1 MARYFIYHPVLAI
14 VLSLVILIA
23 GTLSLLQLPIAR
35 YPQIS
40 PPTVTVGAVYAGA
53 NAVVVEQAVAIPLE
67 QQVNGA
73 AKMIYMSSMSTNDGR
88 YSLTC
93 TFQVGTN
100 LDLAAVDVQNRVKG
114 AEGNLP
120 PEVIASG
127 VTVQKEAA
135 GMIAVVGI
143 YSPDN
148 SYDEVYLS
156 NYTTINVVDQ
166 LSRVPGV
173 GGINVVGQRDYAMRV
188 WVRPDKLAKLGLT
201 ATDLETAIRDQNVQ
215 APAGAVGQP
224 PAPTGT
230 NFEYPVDI
238 NGRLNSKQEYDNIVV
253 RALPDGSL
261 LRLSD
266 VARTELA
273 ARDYSAYGRLNGSPS
288 TLLIIDQSPGSNA
301 LEVIQGVRSALERAR
316 LTFPPGLD
324 YTVAYDSSRFITSSI
339 REVTETLFEALLLVI
354 LVVFLFLGSF
364 RATLIPLLAVP
375 VSLIGGFAIFIP
387 LGFNI
392 NILTLFGLVLAI
404 GIVVDDAIVVV
415 EAVEHHINRGLDPLS
430 ATEKAMREVSG
441 PVVGI
446 ALVLIAVFIP
456 VAFLGGMTGELYRQF
471 ALTLSVS
478 VLLSALV
485 ALTLTPA
492 LCQLLLKPRRPS
504 GGPVRRVLDAFNRSF
519 DRLNGAYTRWVG
531 TLIRHSMVTLLALGL
546 VTLGAVALFRI
557 LPSGFVPTEDQ
568 GLVLASVNLPDGAS
582 VERTDAVLRRAERFL
597 AKLPA
602 VSNVITLG
610 SINLLT
616 NGFTSSAGSLIATLK
631 PWDERKNGRDSSAAV
646 VEALQKELSG
656 YPEGIGMAFVMPPI
670 PGLGS
675 AGGFQF
681 ELQDRKG
688 STPEELAR
696 VTGAFMAAAS
706 QLPELSSLYS
716 GFGTAVPMIDLDLD
730 RDKVKSLGIPM
741 KSVFDNLQ
749 MFLGGLQVG
758 DFNLYGRT
766 YGVVIQA
773 EPEFRLTPAS
783 IEAIH
788 VRGAGDEMIPLSTV
802 LRTGRK
808 TGPGII
814 QRFNL
819 YRTAE
824 ISGGPAPGISS
835 GQALNAMERLA
846 KEKLPEGFGFEWT
859 GLAFQERAAS
869 GTQGLVFGLA
879 LVFVFLVLA
888 ALHESWAIPFGVLLG
903 LPVGVFGAFLGT
915 LLRGLD
921 NGMYVQIG
929 LIMLLGLAAKNAIL
943 IVEFARMK
951 RQTEKLSIRDA
962 ALTAARL
969 RFRPILMTSFAFIL
983 GVVPLVIASGAGSA
997 ARHSLGTAV
1006 FSGML
1011 AATVLGVQFVPVL
1024 YVTVERTLAR
1034 FQGVSEPAPL
1044 AAMPGDPQPEA
1055 VP

>member
-1 MARYFIYHPVLAI
+1 MARFFIHRPVLAI

-23 GTLSLLQLPIAR
+23 GSLAMVKLPIAQ

-53 NAVVVEQAVAIPLE
+53 NAAVVEQSVAIPLE

-73 AKMIYMSSMSTNDGR
+73 DKMIYMSSTSTNDGR

-93 TFQVGTN
+93 TFEVGTN

-114 AEGNLP
+114 AEGALP
-120 PEVIASG
+120 AEVMAAG
-127 VTVQKEAA
+127 VTVQKQSSD
-135 GMIAVVGI
+135 MVAVVSI
-143 YSPDN
+143 YSPSN

-173 GGINVVGQRDYAMRV
+173 GGTSVVGQRDYAMRV

-201 ATDLETAIRDQNVQ
+201 ATDLGAAIRDQNVQ
-215 APAGAVGQP
+215 APAGAIGQP
-224 PAPTGT
+224 PAPAGT
-230 NFEYPVDI
+230 NFEYPVDVK
-238 NGRLNSKQEYDNIVV
+238 GRLSSKQEYDDIVV

-261 LRLSD
+261 LRLRD

-273 ARDYSAYGRLNGSPS
+273 ARDYSSYGRLNGSPS
-288 TLLIIDQSPGSNA
+288 TLVIVNQSPGSNA
-301 LEVIQGVRSALERAR
+301 LDVIKGVRSALERAK
-316 LTFPPGLD
+316 TSFPPGLD
-324 YTVAYDSSRFITSSI
+324 YSIAYDSTRFITSSI
-339 REVTETLFEALLLVI
+339 DEVTTTLFEALLLVI
-354 LVVFLFLGSF
+354 LVVFLFLGSL
-364 RATLIPLLAVP
+364 RATLIPMLAVP
-375 VSLIGGFAIFIP
+375 VSLIGSFAVFIP
-387 LGFNI
+387 LGFTI
-392 NILTLFGLVLAI
+392 NTLTLFGLVLAI

-415 EAVEHHINRGLDPLS
+415 EAVEHHLQRGLSPLA
-430 ATEKAMREVSG
+430 ATEKAMEEVSG

-446 ALVLIAVFIP
+446 ALVLIAVFVP
-456 VAFLGGMTGELYRQF
+456 VAFMGGITGELYRQF

-492 LCQLLLKPRRPS
+492 LCRLILRPRPAS
-504 GGPVRRVLDAFNRSF
+504 GGSLRRGLDAFNRSF
-519 DRLNGAYTRWVG
+519 ERATGAYTGWVG
-531 TLIRHSMVTLLALGL
+531 ILIRHSALTVLFLVMVTLSAFGL
-546 VTLGAVALFRI
+546 LRV

-568 GLVLASVNLPDGAS
+568 GLVVASISLPDGAS

-597 AKLPA
+597 AKVPA
-602 VSNVITLG
+602 VSNVITMGSLNMLTNTYTSNAG
-610 SINLLT
+610 SIL
-616 NGFTSSAGSLIATLK
+616 ATLK
-631 PWDERKNGRDSSAAV
+631 PWDERKHSRDSAAAV
-646 VEALQKELSG
+646 LAALQQELSG
-656 YPEGIGMAFVMPPI
+656 YPEGFGIAFVMPPI
-670 PGLGS
+670 PGLG
-675 AGGFQF
+675 AAAGFQF

-696 VTGAFMAAAS
+696 VTGEFLSAAG
-706 QLPELSSLYS
+706 QRPELGSPYS
-716 GFGTAVPMIDLDLD
+716 GFGTTVPMIGLDLD

-741 KSVFDNLQ
+741 RSVFDNLQ

-766 YGVVIQA
+766 YKVVIQA
-773 EPEFRLTPAS
+773 EPEFRLTPAG
-783 IEAIH
+783 IGAIH
-788 VRGAGDEMIPLSTV
+788 VRGGGEEMIPLSTV

-808 TGPGII
+808 TGAGML
-814 QRFNL
+814 QRYNL

-824 ISGGPAPGISS
+824 ISGGPAPGFSS
-835 GQALNAMERLA
+835 GQALDAMEKLA
-846 KEKLPEGFGFEWT
+846 RAKLPQGFGFEWT
-859 GLAFQERAAS
+859 GLAFQERAAG
-869 GTQGLVFGLA
+869 GTQALIFGLA

-888 ALHESWAIPFGVLLG
+888 ALYESWAIPFGVLLG
-903 LPVGVFGAFLGT
+903 LPLGVFGAFLGT
-915 LLRGLD
+915 LLRGLE
-921 NGMYVQIG
+921 NGIYVQIG

-951 RQTEKLSIRDA
+951 RRTEDLPIEDA
-962 ALTAARL
+962 ALAGAHL

-983 GVVPLVIASGAGSA
+983 GVVPLMVASGAGSA

-1011 AATVLGVQFVPVL
+1011 AATVLGVQLVPVL
-1024 YVTVERTLAR
+1024 YVVVERMVERMRGAAR
-1034 FQGVSEPAPL
+1034 
-1044 AAMPGDPQPEA
+1044 
-1055 VP
+1055 